1 MAFPALHIV
10 VDENTDDVSIVLVVL
25 DRNQW
30 TKYQRFGSDIVE
42 NSSENYDAD
51 AQSMFNNVDSV
62 EANIGIPWYSD
73 RSDIIQSSEDVSQED
88 IDRALERLRKT
99 VKKA

>member
-1 MAFPALHIV
+1 MAFPTLHIV

-30 TKYQRFGSDIVE
+30 TKYQRFGADIVE

-51 AQSMFNNVDSV
+51 AQSMFNNIDSV
-62 EANIGIPWYSD
+62 EANIGIPWYGD

-99 VKKA
+99 AKKA